1 MRYECARCSGRTVTT
16 MPLTLPDGRD
26 MTFVTCHVCESN
38 VWVDADGARWTKD
51 QLFAAA
57 RK

>member
-1 MRYECARCSGRTVTT
+1 